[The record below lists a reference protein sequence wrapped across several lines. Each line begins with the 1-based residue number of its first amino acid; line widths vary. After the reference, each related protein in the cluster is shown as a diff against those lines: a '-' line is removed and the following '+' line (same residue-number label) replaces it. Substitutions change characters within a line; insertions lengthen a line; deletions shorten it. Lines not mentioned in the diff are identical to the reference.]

1 MNIDLR
7 ELIQFMDEQGTR
19 PRGHTTKFIAVAGEE
34 FVTALFLDYLRRCED
49 KSGEVLIDS
58 EGIPRTP
65 MADLSTREGHKG
77 RPRELDRWI
86 SINRGETFIQAEVKS
101 SCAGALGIRSL
112 ELRRNPEE
120 VRKFAKN
127 QYEQYFGAQSWFW
140 QDRGW
145 RKLLL
150 KMQQPDECRP
160 EIVRAALLLWVPTS
174 PCIDTAARFGECCC
188 EIETPPSCEDHDYY
202 YTFFR
207 VFSASLYC
215 RQLLDDGLTN
225 RELSLP
231 LLDEF
236 YLRLG
241 RMGFVPKDWPERG
254 SRIGCPGTPA

>member
-1 MNIDLR
+1 MSSRNSRGGSAEAFGTPAAYAELPAERMRGALR
-7 ELIQFMDEQGTR
+7 SPAGAPALLQRRVPGSGAGMVAMEGPGKIPGDQGTR

-77 RPRELDRWI
+77 RPREFDRWI

-150 KMQQPDECRP
+150 KMQQPDECLP
-160 EIVRAALLLWVPTS
+160 EIVRAA
-174 PCIDTAARFGECCC
+174 PCWLCD
-188 EIETPPSCEDHDYY
+188 
-202 YTFFR
+202 
-207 VFSASLYC
+207 
-215 RQLLDDGLTN
+215 QLPK
-225 RELSLP
+225 LP
-231 LLDEF
+231 
-236 YLRLG
+236 G
-241 RMGFVPKDWPERG
+241 PKFLKAKK
-254 SRIGCPGTPA
+254 SRAVSRCLMDP